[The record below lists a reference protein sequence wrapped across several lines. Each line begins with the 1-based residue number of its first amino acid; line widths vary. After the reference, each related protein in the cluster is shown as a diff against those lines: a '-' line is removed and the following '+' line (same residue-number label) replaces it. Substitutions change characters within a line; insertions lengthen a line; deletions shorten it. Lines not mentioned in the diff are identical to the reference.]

1 MMNNTGTAA
10 GEAPTAANGGI
21 ANSYGAYGDYG
32 STAAYGAYGST
43 AAYGAYGETPT
54 AGGAYGD

>member
-1 MMNNTGTAA
+1 MNNTGTAA

-32 STAAYGAYGST
+32 STGAYGAYG
-43 AAYGAYGETPT
+43 AYGTTPT